1 MNRHDTAEPSRL
13 SSSLVRRY
21 PLLSFFVLAYAITW
35 AIWAPILARARGW
48 VTWEA
53 DGVTTAVM
61 GLGRVDTVL
70 VLQELRVMARKLK
83 NVTVTRDEETARWAR
98 IQVAEQE
105 TSVSRLLSDL
115 LRREMESRTAYD
127 RRSMRPV

>member
-1 MNRHDTAEPSRL
+1 M
-13 SSSLVRRY
+13 
-21 PLLSFFVLAYAITW
+21 
-35 AIWAPILARARGW
+35 
-48 VTWEA
+48 
-53 DGVTTAVM
+53 TTAVM

-127 RRSMRPV
+127 RRSMRRV

>member
-1 MNRHDTAEPSRL
+1 
-13 SSSLVRRY
+13 
-21 PLLSFFVLAYAITW
+21 
-35 AIWAPILARARGW
+35 
-48 VTWEA
+48 
-53 DGVTTAVM
+53 
-61 GLGRVDTVL
+61 
-70 VLQELRVMARKLK
+70 MARKLK

-115 LRREMESRTAYD
+115 LRREMESRSAYD